1 MYELHIRCLEENNN
15 YKTKLMHEILLDN
28 IIPSWADH
36 GQHQVIQ
43 RFYCAGKVIQL
54 RIIQD
59 YNHHDYTSVL
69 GQ

>member
-1 MYELHIRCLEENNN
+1 MVCTFDVQKRNNN

-28 IIPSWADH
+28 IIRSWADH
-36 GQHQVIQ
+36 GQHQVMQ
-43 RFYCAGKVIQL
+43 RFYWAGKVIQL

>member
-1 MYELHIRCLEENNN
+1 MYELHIRCLAENNN

-36 GQHQVIQ
+36 GQHQVKL
-43 RFYCAGKVIQL
+43 RFYCAGKVVQL

-59 YNHHDYTSVL
+59 YNHHDYTSV
-69 GQ
+69 

>member
-36 GQHQVIQ
+36 GQHQVKL
-43 RFYCAGKVIQL
+43 RFYCAGKVVQL

-59 YNHHDYTSVL
+59 YNHHDYTSV
-69 GQ
+69 